1 MGRAGLQ
8 KPKSKPNPAQGGL
21 GHLKAHNG
29 SSWAFFDGPGGPP
42 TALEPAGQMMRPTWY
57 SDHAYAAGGTLS
69 GSGSVGLLDTALPVV
84 PMGETL
90 PKFLVES
97 LDSYEIIESKI
108 INDRETERSRGFIF
122 VTFNN
127 EKAIRD
133 AIEGINGQN
142 LDGRNITVNEALSR
156 GSGVVVAVTKV
167 TAMKDMAVF
176 ATEEA
181 VIVKAVGIASR

>member
-1 MGRAGLQ
+1 
-8 KPKSKPNPAQGGL
+8 
-21 GHLKAHNG
+21 
-29 SSWAFFDGPGGPP
+29 
-42 TALEPAGQMMRPTWY
+42 
-57 SDHAYAAGGTLS
+57 
-69 GSGSVGLLDTALPVV
+69 
-84 PMGETL
+84 
-90 PKFLVES
+90 
-97 LDSYEIIESKI
+97 EIIELKI

-133 AIEGINGQN
+133 AIEGISGQN

-167 TAMKDMAVF
+167 TAMKDMAVL